1 MDTKNK
7 GKSTYD
13 KQDKSNLRFFFRFN
27 KDGESFQSIME
38 KILINKINKNEKN
51 YWKKAFWEL

>member
-51 YWKKAFWEL
+51 Y